1 MAVCSDTFELN
12 NDAMTMRDGHGKV
25 LAIPGNSRGLIMN
38 RDAISEILVPCMRQR
53 HTLPSG
59 IVEGRVRSGRRISD
73 VKQPYA
79 VKVITDMLRARSQT
93 KNKEDN
99 KENAK
104 SAHAISY

>member
-1 MAVCSDTFELN
+1 M
-12 NDAMTMRDGHGKV
+12 

-59 IVEGRVRSGRRISD
+59 IVEERVRSGRRISD
-73 VKQPYA
+73 VKQPSA
-79 VKVITDMLRARSQT
+79 VKAITDVLRARSQT

-104 SAHAISY
+104 PARAISYYVETTIQPLPLSQLASWKASCVH